1 MIGVGRRFDQPKLVI
16 ASHNRGKVAE
26 IADLLGAF
34 EIDVVAAV
42 DLGLD
47 EPEETGATF
56 TANAELK
63 ARTAAQT
70 AKLPAL
76 ADDSGLVVPALGGDP
91 GIYSARWA
99 GPNRDFSAA
108 MARVESELD
117 GAADRSAYFVA
128 ALCLAWPDGHCETAE
143 GRVDGTLV
151 WPPRGDFG
159 FGYDP
164 MFLPRGRDQ
173 TFGEIEP
180 AEKHTMSHR
189 ADAFRKL
196 IDACFNG

>member
-1 MIGVGRRFDQPKLVI
+1 MGRCFDQPKLVI
-16 ASHNRGKVAE
+16 ASHNRGKIAE
-26 IADLLGAF
+26 IADLLGGF
-34 EIDVVAAV
+34 DLEVVAAA

-47 EPEETGATF
+47 EPEETGTTF

-63 ARTAAQT
+63 AHAAAKV
-70 AKLPAL
+70 AKLPSL

-108 MARVESELD
+108 MARVEREL
-117 GAADRSAYFVA
+117 GVEADRSAYFVA
-128 ALCLAWPDGHCETAE
+128 ALSLAWPDGHCETVE
-143 GRVDGTLV
+143 GRVDGSLV
-151 WPPRGDFG
+151 WPPRGGLG

-164 MFLPRGRDQ
+164 MFLPHGRDQ

-180 AEKHTMSHR
+180 AEKHTFSHR
-189 ADAFRKL
+189 ANAFRKL
-196 IDACFNG
+196 IYACFTAS